1 MTGSFVPFPYFIFH
15 PNSSLHFFFFN
26 SSCTFHLFLWCYSFL
41 VLMGMLSNAALM
53 FSVSS
58 FLSSGSLAS
67 GDASIYIFEM
77 FNASVFYFFF
87 CSFHLPFVGWFVFLR
102 TRTGLSTSQTRTIN
116 PVFASK
122 LLDSTTLLY
131 WFCVWIAC
139 WFQIFHQNYCF
150 TKEALLGFFFN
161 LSVLC
166 RAALQLSIEAT
177 LWDNQRWLVN
187 TEKPSQNQ

>member
-1 MTGSFVPFPYFIFH
+1 MLHWFSLYLLFCLQDLLLLETLRYISLKCSMCLFFVSFFAP
-15 PNSSLHFFFFN
+15 S
-26 SSCTFHLFLWCYSFL
+26 T
-41 VLMGMLSNAALM
+41 
-53 FSVSS
+53 
-58 FLSSGSLAS
+58 
-67 GDASIYIFEM
+67 
-77 FNASVFYFFF
+77 
-87 CSFHLPFVGWFVFLR
+87 VGWFVFLR

-161 LSVLC
+161 LSVVC